1 MVIYGY
7 SREKLY
13 VNLFLGVKVASN
25 TNGKFFFPFLNSVL
39 DLICCLLFIIGYAR
53 PSPVFCNEI

>member
-13 VNLFLGVKVASN
+13 VNLFWELRSPQIQMDR
-25 TNGKFFFPFLNSVL
+25 FFFSFLNSVL